1 MPILGQ
7 PPRFVTSACKGNG
20 ALSALAMIIVIELLL
35 YPYLTHN
42 FISHEVDW
50 TLRQLEKKNN
60 NQPVVILGDS
70 VGHGIFDGWKFH
82 NGNVASLACNQATE
96 TAGQYFFLK
105 RFLENNS
112 APGVV
117 VSCDRTPLSGNLN
130 QNLTENYIQR
140 CFTRWS
146 EIVELLTVKMDP
158 VFTVKML
165 AYKFFATFKYRLHLQ
180 KKIVG
185 FTNSDI
191 YSGVTQ
197 QTASSSSDY
206 GLIKVISGFIE
217 SFRQESIS
225 HYFFQKMI
233 RELDTMNVPILYL
246 PPPSRLDKEDVHRL
260 IQSSENRMEELSKK
274 HSNLSIISDQYHRL
288 PEKYFGDDVH
298 LNQEGL
304 DAYRPL
310 LQQTMEGI
318 LSDAVHRQQDMILR
332 SFNTGRTLIAIDG
345 FGGKNTLEP
354 LNDAV
359 ITFADGRQIVESIGK
374 DPALLL
380 PLSLNIAKKRN
391 ERIVIGVTLASSAR
405 TTAKLYFSRKTDN
418 RFTESDSV
426 KQPVGIGR
434 NSLFFVLPEEIHG
447 GNLRFDPGECSGTFI
462 LEELAA
468 KVVSEE
474 LIKNIHGFLINSSN
488 HEHSL

>member
-1 MPILGQ
+1 MHNRLSILSFSRGLTQ
-7 PPRFVTSACKGNG
+7 AVTLACKSNA
-20 ALSALAMIIVIELLL
+20 ALSALAMIVVIELLL

-50 TLRQLEKKNN
+50 TLRHLEKENN

-70 VGHGIFDGWKFH
+70 VGHGIFDGWKFN
-82 NGNVASLACNQATE
+82 NGNIASLACNQATE

-130 QNLTENYIQR
+130 QILTENYIQR

-146 EIVELLTVKMDP
+146 EIVELMTVKRDP

-165 AYKFFATFKYRLHLQ
+165 AYKLFATFKYRLHLQ

-191 YSGVTQ
+191 YSGVAK
-197 QTASSSSDY
+197 QTTFSQSDY
-206 GLIKVISGFIE
+206 GLIKVISNFIE

-225 HYFFQKMI
+225 HHFLKKMI

-260 IQSSENRMEELSKK
+260 IQSSENQMEELSKK

-288 PEKYFGDDVH
+288 PEKYFSDDVH

-304 DAYRPL
+304 NAYRPL
-310 LQQTMEGI
+310 LQQTIEEI
-318 LSDAVHRQQDMILR
+318 ISDAVRHQQDMILR
-332 SFNTGRTLIAIDG
+332 SFNKGQTIFTIER
-345 FGGKNTLEP
+345 FGGENTLEP

-359 ITFADGRQIVESIGK
+359 ITFAEGRQVVESIGK
-374 DPALLL
+374 DPALSL
-380 PLSLNIAKKRN
+380 PLSYNIDKKRN
-391 ERIVIGVTLASSAR
+391 DRIVIKVTLASSAR
-405 TTAKLYFSRKTDN
+405 TTAKLYFSRKADN
-418 RFTESDSV
+418 RFAESDSV
-426 KQPVGIGR
+426 KQTVDIGR
-434 NSLFFVLPEEIHG
+434 NSLFFVLPEEIQG

-462 LEELAA
+462 LEELAV
-468 KVVSEE
+468 KVVNEE
-474 LIKNIHGFLINSSN
+474 LIKN
-488 HEHSL
+488 

>member
-1 MPILGQ
+1 MRNRLSILSFS
-7 PPRFVTSACKGNG
+7 RRITKVVILTCKSNA
-20 ALSALAMIIVIELLL
+20 ALAALAMIVVIELLL
-35 YPYLTHN
+35 HPYLTHN

-50 TLRQLEKKNN
+50 TLRHLETNN
-60 NQPVVILGDS
+60 ENQPVVILGDS
-70 VGHGIFDGWKFH
+70 VGHGIFGGWKFH

-146 EIVELLTVKMDP
+146 EIFELMTVKMDP

-165 AYKFFATFKYRLHLQ
+165 AYKFFSTLRYRLHLQ
-180 KKIVG
+180 KKIIG

-191 YSGVTQ
+191 YSGVTK
-197 QTASSSSDY
+197 QTIFSQSNY
-206 GLIKVISGFIE
+206 GLIKVISNFIE

-225 HYFFQKMI
+225 HHFLKKMI
-233 RELDTMNVPILYL
+233 CELDTMNVPILYL
-246 PPPSRLDKEDVHRL
+246 PPPSRLDKEEVHRL
-260 IQSSENRMEELSKK
+260 IQSSENQMEELSKK
-274 HSNLSIISDQYHRL
+274 HSNLSILSDQYHRL
-288 PEKYFGDDVH
+288 PEKYFSDDVH
-298 LNQEGL
+298 LNQKGL

-310 LQQTMEGI
+310 LQQTIEEI
-318 LSDAVHRQQDMILR
+318 IADAVHHQQDMILH
-332 SFNTGRTLIAIDG
+332 SFNKGQTIYAVDR
-345 FGGKNTLEP
+345 FGGKITLEP

-359 ITFADGRQIVESIGK
+359 ITFAEGKQVVESVGQ
-374 DPALLL
+374 DPALSL
-380 PLSLNIAKKRN
+380 PLLVNIDKKKN
-391 ERIVIGVTLASSAR
+391 DRIVIKVTLTSPER

-418 RFTESDSV
+418 RFVECDSV
-426 KQPVGIGR
+426 KQKVDIGR
-434 NSLFFVLPEEIHG
+434 NALFFVLPEEIQG

-468 KVVSEE
+468 KVVNEE
-474 LIKNIHGFLINSSN
+474 LIKNLHGFLIN
-488 HEHSL
+488 